1 MSETKNNTLKKN
13 GHIKMGNKTKK
24 RYLSDKQITTIC
36 AKGQFN
42 TYAKEGSLYNQEN
55 KDKLATLPKYTR
67 DYNTYTAFLKNIFS
81 AVHKVP
87 KKYDPQD
94 DFYTYVN
101 YEWLKKEASYLRE
114 NLKYYVEV
122 DDFRIVQDKVYKE
135 VLDYTLKY
143 IKENPTEKKAL
154 EIKNVYESFKNSKI
168 STGVKECKDRMD
180 TIDHNIERGDVYS
193 LLAYINQDEV
203 VSWQC
208 PISWSVSPD
217 EKDVSKYITHITPPQ
232 LGLYDYMIYIDDPAS
247 SASEKKYKGEYK
259 AKYLDFIK
267 KTFDACLGGAKNNNF
282 NPQDVWDVE
291 YDLLMA
297 MGCEEVKNENPDYY
311 NPLTLSEV
319 ENEYQFDLTEFT
331 KKLGYKSPPKRVIVS
346 SLSAFKCIVRLVEK
360 NWNTSKWRTYW
371 IFIWFKQMIRFQE
384 EWRNIYFDFYG
395 KYVEGQ
401 TVKMP
406 IDTYPIFG
414 LSFSFNTFLTQQ
426 YVNHKRN
433 PMYVNYVKQL
443 VDDLKKVF
451 IRRMNRNTWLS
462 PSTKKAALKKLEKL
476 YVVVGSP
483 EKMRADPILSYKNDN
498 PWYNM
503 LTLAK
508 WKHDKF
514 IELEGKSVIDI
525 PQIDWNKFK
534 LVGTQAYMVNA
545 YYRPTSNSIYVPL
558 AYLQKP
564 FIDLDERGI
573 EYNMA
578 YIGYTLGHEL
588 SHSLDDNGSKFDE
601 NGNLNNWWTDEDRKK
616 FKRKIDDV
624 IKQYEEFAKRDGIEF
639 DAEIG
644 VGEDIADIAGLSL
657 AEEYLLDF
665 QKVNDDI
672 DIIKKISLEAFY
684 VYSAV
689 QSRQKISKQALPA
702 QLKTNPHPLEKY
714 RCNCPLSRLQLFRS
728 IYNVKKDDDMWWH
741 NTDTVW

>member
-1 MSETKNNTLKKN
+1 M
-13 GHIKMGNKTKK
+13 I
-24 RYLSDKQITTIC
+24 
-36 AKGQFN
+36 
-42 TYAKEGSLYNQEN
+42 
-55 KDKLATLPKYTR
+55 
-67 DYNTYTAFLKNIFS
+67 
-81 AVHKVP
+81 
-87 KKYDPQD
+87 
-94 DFYTYVN
+94 
-101 YEWLKKEASYLRE
+101 
-114 NLKYYVEV
+114 
-122 DDFRIVQDKVYKE
+122 
-135 VLDYTLKY
+135 DYTLKY
-143 IKENPTEKKAL
+143 IKEHPTEKKAL
-154 EIKNVYESFKNSKI
+154 EIKNVYESFKKSKI
-168 STGVKECKDRMD
+168 TTGVKECKDRVD
-180 TIDHNIERGDVYS
+180 TIDHHIDSGDVYS

-247 SASEKKYKGEYK
+247 SASEKRYKKEYK
-259 AKYLDFIK
+259 TKYLDFIK
-267 KTFDACLGGAKNNNF
+267 KTFDACLGGAKHNKF

-291 YDLLMA
+291 YELLMA
-297 MGCEEVKNENPDYY
+297 MGCGEVKNENANYY

-319 ENEYQFDLTEFT
+319 ENDYHFDLTEFT
-331 KKLGYKSPPKRVIVS
+331 KKLGYKTPPKRVIIS
-346 SLSAFKCIVRLVEK
+346 SLSAFKCIVKLVEK
-360 NWNTSKWRTYW
+360 NWNTDKWRTYW
-371 IFIWFKQMIRFQE
+371 IFMWFKQMIRFQE
-384 EWRNIYFDFYG
+384 EWRDIYFDFYG

-406 IDTYPIFG
+406 IDTYSIFG
-414 LSFSFNTFLTQQ
+414 LSFSFNTFLTEQ

-433 PMYVNYVKQL
+433 PTYVNYVKQL
-443 VDDLKKVF
+443 VEDLKQVF
-451 IRRMNRNTWLS
+451 IRRVNRNTWLS
-462 PSTKKAALKKLEKL
+462 PSTKKAALRKLEKL

-483 EKMRADPILSYKNDN
+483 DKMRNDPVLDYTNDN
-498 PWYNM
+498 PWHNM

-508 WKHDKF
+508 WKHKKF
-514 IELEGKSVIDI
+514 IELEGKEVIDI

>member
-1 MSETKNNTLKKN
+1 MSETKNKTLKKN

-24 RYLSDKQITTIC
+24 RYLSDKQITSIC

-101 YEWLKKEASYLRE
+101 YEWLKKEATYLRE

-135 VLDYTLKY
+135 VIDYTLKY
-143 IKENPTEKKAL
+143 IKEHPTEKKAL
-154 EIKNVYESFKNSKI
+154 EIKNVYESFKKSKI
-168 STGVKECKDRMD
+168 TTGVKECKDRVD
-180 TIDHNIERGDVYS
+180 TIDHHIDSGDVYS

-247 SASEKKYKGEYK
+247 SASEKRYKKEYK
-259 AKYLDFIK
+259 TKYLDFIK
-267 KTFDACLGGAKNNNF
+267 KTFDACLGGAKHNKF

-291 YDLLMA
+291 YELLMA
-297 MGCEEVKNENPDYY
+297 MGCGEVKNENANYY

-319 ENEYQFDLTEFT
+319 ENDYHFDLTEFT
-331 KKLGYKSPPKRVIVS
+331 KKLGYKTPPKRVIIS
-346 SLSAFKCIVRLVEK
+346 SLSAFKCIVKLVEK
-360 NWNTSKWRTYW
+360 NWNTDKWRTYW
-371 IFIWFKQMIRFQE
+371 IFMWFKQMIRFQE
-384 EWRNIYFDFYG
+384 EWRDIYFDFYG

-406 IDTYPIFG
+406 IDTYSIFG
-414 LSFSFNTFLTQQ
+414 LSFSFNTFLTEQ

-433 PMYVNYVKQL
+433 PTYVNYVKQL
-443 VDDLKKVF
+443 VEDLKQVF
-451 IRRMNRNTWLS
+451 IRRVNRNTWLS
-462 PSTKKAALKKLEKL
+462 PSTKKAALRKLEKL

-483 EKMRADPILSYKNDN
+483 DKMRNDPVLDYTNDN
-498 PWYNM
+498 PWHNM

-508 WKHDKF
+508 WKHKKF
-514 IELEGKSVIDI
+514 IELEGKEVIDI

>member
-1 MSETKNNTLKKN
+1 
-13 GHIKMGNKTKK
+13 MGNKTKK
-24 RYLSDKQITTIC
+24 RYLSDKQITSIC

-101 YEWLKKEASYLRE
+101 YEWLKKEATYLRE

-135 VLDYTLKY
+135 VIDYTLKY
-143 IKENPTEKKAL
+143 IKEHPTEKKAL
-154 EIKNVYESFKNSKI
+154 EIKNVYESFKKSKI
-168 STGVKECKDRMD
+168 TTGVKECKDRVD
-180 TIDHNIERGDVYS
+180 TIDHHIDSGDVYS

-247 SASEKKYKGEYK
+247 SASEKRYKKEYK
-259 AKYLDFIK
+259 TKYLDFIK
-267 KTFDACLGGAKNNNF
+267 KTFDACLGGAKHNKF

-291 YDLLMA
+291 YELLMA
-297 MGCEEVKNENPDYY
+297 MGCGEVKNENANYY

-319 ENEYQFDLTEFT
+319 ENDYHFDLTEFT
-331 KKLGYKSPPKRVIVS
+331 KKLGYKTPPKRVIIS
-346 SLSAFKCIVRLVEK
+346 SLSAFKCIVKLVEK
-360 NWNTSKWRTYW
+360 NWNTDKWRTYW
-371 IFIWFKQMIRFQE
+371 IFMWFKQMIRFQE
-384 EWRNIYFDFYG
+384 EWRDIYFDFYG

-406 IDTYPIFG
+406 IDTYSIFG
-414 LSFSFNTFLTQQ
+414 LSFSFNTFLTEQ

-433 PMYVNYVKQL
+433 PTYVNYVKQL
-443 VDDLKKVF
+443 VEDLKQVF
-451 IRRMNRNTWLS
+451 IRRVNRNTWLS
-462 PSTKKAALKKLEKL
+462 PSTKKAALRKLEKL

-483 EKMRADPILSYKNDN
+483 DKMRNDPVLDYTNDN
-498 PWYNM
+498 PWHNM

-508 WKHDKF
+508 WKHKKF
-514 IELEGKSVIDI
+514 IELEGKEVIDI

>member
-1 MSETKNNTLKKN
+1 
-13 GHIKMGNKTKK
+13 
-24 RYLSDKQITTIC
+24 
-36 AKGQFN
+36 
-42 TYAKEGSLYNQEN
+42 
-55 KDKLATLPKYTR
+55 
-67 DYNTYTAFLKNIFS
+67 
-81 AVHKVP
+81 V
-87 KKYDPQD
+87 
-94 DFYTYVN
+94 
-101 YEWLKKEASYLRE
+101 
-114 NLKYYVEV
+114 
-122 DDFRIVQDKVYKE
+122 
-135 VLDYTLKY
+135 
-143 IKENPTEKKAL
+143 
-154 EIKNVYESFKNSKI
+154 
-168 STGVKECKDRMD
+168 D
-180 TIDHNIERGDVYS
+180 TIDHHIDSGDVYS

-247 SASEKKYKGEYK
+247 SASEKRYKKEYK
-259 AKYLDFIK
+259 TKYLDFIK
-267 KTFDACLGGAKNNNF
+267 KTFDACLGGAKHNKF

-291 YDLLMA
+291 YELLMA
-297 MGCEEVKNENPDYY
+297 MGCGEVKNENANYY

-319 ENEYQFDLTEFT
+319 ENDYHFDLTEFT
-331 KKLGYKSPPKRVIVS
+331 KKLGYKTPPKRVIIS
-346 SLSAFKCIVRLVEK
+346 SLSAFKCIVKLVEK
-360 NWNTSKWRTYW
+360 NWNTDKWRTYW
-371 IFIWFKQMIRFQE
+371 IFMWFKQMIRFQE
-384 EWRNIYFDFYG
+384 EWRDIYFDFYG

-406 IDTYPIFG
+406 IDTYSIFG
-414 LSFSFNTFLTQQ
+414 LSFSFNTFLTEQ

-433 PMYVNYVKQL
+433 PTYVNYVKQL
-443 VDDLKKVF
+443 VEDLKQVF
-451 IRRMNRNTWLS
+451 IRRVNRNTWLS
-462 PSTKKAALKKLEKL
+462 PSTKKAALRKLEKL

-483 EKMRADPILSYKNDN
+483 DKMRNDPVLDYTNDN
-498 PWYNM
+498 PWHNM

-508 WKHDKF
+508 WKHKKF
-514 IELEGKSVIDI
+514 IELEGKEVIDI

-714 RCNCPLSRLQLFRS
+714 RCNCHLSRLQLFRS